1 MGGRDD
7 IRQRLQETSLMF
19 EHQLVS
25 RSRTFGV
32 SPIIHFGMMV
42 PLWTHTNCV
51 RMAKFLASLSLDGY
65 PVGVGKE
72 VACCYGSALR
82 EKLSA
87 SRVAA
92 CICGVT
98 SPRPSREPI
107 TRHERTKRA
116 TFVRREYGHS

>member
-1 MGGRDD
+1 MK
-7 IRQRLQETSLMF
+7 QRLQETMF
-19 EHQLVS
+19 KHQQLVS
-25 RSRTFGV
+25 RSRTLGF
-32 SPIIHFGMMV
+32 SPIIHFRIRV

-51 RMAKFLASLSLDGY
+51 RMAMFLASLSLDGY

-72 VACCYGSALR
+72 VVCCYGSALR

-92 CICGVT
+92 CSCGVT

-107 TRHERTKRA
+107 TRHERTTRA
-116 TFVRREYGHS
+116 AFVRREYGGFG